1 MPEHMGLLIIIL
13 YTIPITILF
22 FYCLTQ
28 LNLAIH
34 YLKFKRSLKDEE
46 SNIQFNI
53 PESEYPVVTVQL
65 PVFNELYVVERLI
78 DSIASFNYPKDKLQI
93 QVLDDS
99 LDETVDLVAAK
110 VLEWKN
116 KGLDIQQIRRTD
128 RTGFKAGALQEG
140 LQYAKG
146 EFICIFDADFI
157 PYADF
162 LQRTLPYFDDAKIG
176 VVQTRWEHINKDY
189 SILTKIQAFAL
200 DLHFTIEQTGR
211 SAAGYFINFNGTAG
225 IWRKTTINDAGGW
238 MSDTLTEDL
247 DLSYRAQLKGWKFK
261 YVESIASPAEL
272 PTDMNAVKSQQ
283 FRWNKGGAE
292 TAKKIGRTVLNSEL
306 PLKVKLNA
314 IVHLF
319 NTTNYI
325 FIFFTGL
332 LSVPLL
338 FVKNIYIEFNYFKY
352 ASIFL
357 LGSFSIAFAYYISI
371 RQAFETKQQTWKA
384 FLTRFPIFLAIT
396 MGLSLHNAWAVL
408 RGWTGH
414 KSAFIRTPKF
424 NIMKSN
430 DLWNNK
436 KYISRKITAITYLE
450 GLFCMYFITGIV
462 MAFYY
467 EDYGLLPFHILSAFG
482 FGIIFY
488 FSVKHS
494 RLKS

>member
-1 MPEHMGLLIIIL
+1 ME
-13 YTIPITILF
+13 
-22 FYCLTQ
+22 
-28 LNLAIH
+28 
-34 YLKFKRSLKDEE
+34 
-46 SNIQFNI
+46 
-53 PESEYPVVTVQL
+53 
-65 PVFNELYVVERLI
+65 
-78 DSIASFNYPKDKLQI
+78 
-93 QVLDDS
+93 
-99 LDETVDLVAAK
+99 
-110 VLEWKN
+110 N

-292 TAKKIGRTVLNSEL
+292 TAKKLDVQ
-306 PLKVKLNA
+306 
-314 IVHLF
+314 
-319 NTTNYI
+319 Y
-325 FIFFTGL
+325 
-332 LSVPLL
+332 
-338 FVKNIYIEFNYFKY
+338 
-352 ASIFL
+352 
-357 LGSFSIAFAYYISI
+357 
-371 RQAFETKQQTWKA
+371 
-384 FLTRFPIFLAIT
+384 
-396 MGLSLHNAWAVL
+396 
-408 RGWTGH
+408 
-414 KSAFIRTPKF
+414 
-424 NIMKSN
+424 
-430 DLWNNK
+430 
-436 KYISRKITAITYLE
+436 
-450 GLFCMYFITGIV
+450 
-462 MAFYY
+462 
-467 EDYGLLPFHILSAFG
+467 
-482 FGIIFY
+482 
-488 FSVKHS
+488 
-494 RLKS
+494 